1 MPFRKLSELKGP
13 GLLYSVIAGSFLP
26 NGAGVIATKLGAG
39 FTVSRTAVGVY
50 RVVLDAPFADVV
62 AVVLTPKF
70 ATAEAGKH
78 LVVEGD
84 YSIPGRW
91 FEIIHKASVNST
103 TTDFANADISALA
116 SSRIGF
122 IAVVATADVAGAGV

>member
-1 MPFRKLSELKGP
+1 MPLRKLTELRGP

-26 NGAGVIATKLGAG
+26 NGTGVIATKLGAG

-78 LVVEGD
+78 VLAEGD
-84 YSIPGRW
+84 YSVPGRW
-91 FEIIHKASVNST
+91 FEIVHKTTANTT
-103 TTDFANADISALA
+103 TTDLTNADISPLA